1 MVAEIYGVHGSDT
14 KERKWDLIVGSFAG
28 GWVGVHLFC
37 PRFGLHVNVAHFD
50 EQLSRPAHANPLHTL
65 HAGAFFC
72 LQRVFFLCEC
82 FCFGKF
88 HKIPKNSE
96 KFHKMPKNS

>member
-37 PRFGLHVNVAHFD
+37 PRFGLHVVNVAPHK
-50 EQLSRPAHANPLHTL
+50 
-65 HAGAFFC
+65 
-72 LQRVFFLCEC
+72 QRVLYNC
-82 FCFGKF
+82 
-88 HKIPKNSE
+88 
-96 KFHKMPKNS
+96 